1 MSPQQRHKKIAISAA
16 IAGVIAATLIALY
29 FAPLKTE
36 LTTIP
41 ETQED
46 KDRNDAL
53 GVAQRFIV
61 TTPTF
66 AFDGDINTLDT
77 EYVGATKSIPPQ
89 YIIRISFNSSH
100 GGYGDRQG
108 QMLTQAIT
116 PHTMEII
123 VLQGK
128 VISAVTDQIWD
139 ELNNHEVT
147 EKPSPKLSSSDETT
161 TFEGEVSDYSSLV
174 LAIKSRGILVEPVD
188 ELEDSFFSVP
198 TKVISVSGSDVQ
210 VYEFQSSS
218 DAVKASQIISAD
230 GGQIGNSMVR
240 WMDTPHFYLKGKV
253 IVQYVGHN
261 PEMTNL
267 FESLLGIQFAGM

>member
-1 MSPQQRHKKIAISAA
+1 MSQQQRHKKIAISAA
-16 IAGVIAATLIALY
+16 IIGVVAATLVALY

-77 EYVGATKSIPPQ
+77 EYAGATKSIPPQ
-89 YIIRISFNSSH
+89 YIIRISFDSSH

-139 ELNNHEVT
+139 ELNNHEVM
-147 EKPSPKLSSSDETT
+147 EKPSPKLSSSD
-161 TFEGEVSDYSSLV
+161 
-174 LAIKSRGILVEPVD
+174 
-188 ELEDSFFSVP
+188 
-198 TKVISVSGSDVQ
+198 
-210 VYEFQSSS
+210 
-218 DAVKASQIISAD
+218 
-230 GGQIGNSMVR
+230 
-240 WMDTPHFYLKGKV
+240 
-253 IVQYVGHN
+253 
-261 PEMTNL
+261 
-267 FESLLGIQFAGM
+267 

>member
-1 MSPQQRHKKIAISAA
+1 MSQQQRHKKIAISAA
-16 IAGVIAATLIALY
+16 IAGIIAATLIALY

-46 KDRNDAL
+46 RNRNDAL

-139 ELNNHEVT
+139 ELNNHEVM

-218 DAVKASQIISAD
+218 DAVKASQIISGD